1 MIFLQISESISPT
14 KGPEP
19 VEPSLLENAVLATLG
34 YTDTSSDV
42 DLSIVLTDDN
52 QLRQL
57 NLQFLGVDAPTDVL
71 AFPSGETDPDSGTH
85 YLGDVIVSYPRAKAQ
100 ASAAG
105 HALERELKLLVVHGV
120 LHLLGYDHGEEQ
132 QKAEMWSA
140 QEAILAQIDQNG

>member
-14 KGPEP
+14 ESPEP

-71 AFPSGETDPDSGTH
+71 AFPSGETDPDSGTQ